1 MGLNRGSKGLTECII
16 SFCVC
21 HENQVTVYPTLIF
34 SFLYKFTFSFLVL
47 LSQHKNRIASII
59 WKKMPLGTNTLM
71 QASIC
76 LCLIKY
82 LSTVYNTWF
91 SCIFYLKKIYSN
103 NPHRHIN
110 KIYKRI
116 S

>member
-21 HENQVTVYPTLIF
+21 HENQVKVYPTLIF

-59 WKKMPLGTNTLM
+59 WKKN
-71 QASIC
+71 ASRHE
-76 LCLIKY
+76 
-82 LSTVYNTWF
+82 
-91 SCIFYLKKIYSN
+91 YSN
-103 NPHRHIN
+103 AGKHLLVPHQVF
-110 KIYKRI
+110 IYRI
-116 S
+116 QYMVFMYILFKKNL